1 MIRRT
6 TIVLLLLLL
15 ITTAYAG
22 GTRKAQIEAI
32 LDGFS
37 QSDQPTVED

>member
-6 TIVLLLLLL
+6 TIVLLMLLL

-32 LDGFS
+32 LDRFS